1 MTREAAFFSGDVMA
15 ENWKNEDGGVATM
28 AAKKKG
34 GKKKTTR
41 KPKPKATRRGPGCQS
56 GTKTC

>member
-28 AAKKKG
+28 AAKKKA

-41 KPKPKATRRGPGCQS
+41 PKPKATRRGPGCQS
-56 GTKTC
+56 GKKTC